1 MRSQP
6 LVPISLGLIIAL
18 ALLTVAP
25 AASLHPRLLF
35 DAAGLEAL
43 RAGSTKGQLAP
54 IRARLMGRAERLLTA
69 APLLVSTTK
78 RGEPDPPGQ
87 LKGLEAARRLQ
98 GRVLTFGMAFLLSGE
113 KRYRNAALAE
123 LDHALGTWPIWVDTA
138 HQPPFDLMTG
148 ENCLT
153 FGVAYDWL
161 YDALTPAERT
171 RLREGVERR
180 ALRGYLDA
188 TTREKPPFWFTAE
201 MNWNTVTNG
210 GATVLAL
217 ALGSDS
223 ELSERVVTLSAPA
236 MAHYWNH
243 LGEDGGW
250 AEGTGYWTYGHR
262 YAFMAA
268 DALRRAG
275 RPEGAD
281 YLGRPG
287 ARTTGDFPIVFNPGR
302 TLSAS
307 FGDSPGRAYDPLFYF
322 LAREYENPD
331 FSWFQDRAAPRGMT
345 REGWPEEA
353 LALVWKAQGGV
364 DAAKG
369 ASRPLQIPP
378 VKAFPSIGWA
388 MLAPSQPDPPFFLA
402 FKNGSLAA
410 AHTHLDLNH
419 VSIAVGDTMLVP
431 DLGSRPY
438 PADYFDRVKRNAY
451 YEISTAGHNT
461 VLIGGKGQTP
471 ERPGTLRGP
480 IEGNRFTAFVGVAD
494 GAYDVNTP
502 RARRHVVF
510 VDKRYYVLLDEIEP
524 AQPSSIELRFHTY
537 GAVAPRAQGGWTVS
551 QELVSV
557 DLVPAVVGGG
567 REAGLVGSVEA
578 ATGWT
583 TPVKVLRLKSAVDA
597 TRFLIATAV
606 LPSAGLADRTVAV
619 SQAQDGDD
627 LVVDVGNDRL
637 VWRRGPDGYEFRA
650 VTTRERRK

>member
-6 LVPISLGLIIAL
+6 LVPASLGLIIAL

-123 LDHALGTWPIWVDTA
+123 LDHALGNWPIWVDTA
-138 HQPPFDLMTG
+138 HQPPFD
-148 ENCLT
+148 
-153 FGVAYDWL
+153 
-161 YDALTPAERT
+161 
-171 RLREGVERR
+171 
-180 ALRGYLDA
+180 
-188 TTREKPPFWFTAE
+188 
-201 MNWNTVTNG
+201 
-210 GATVLAL
+210 
-217 ALGSDS
+217 
-223 ELSERVVTLSAPA
+223 
-236 MAHYWNH
+236 
-243 LGEDGGW
+243 
-250 AEGTGYWTYGHR
+250 
-262 YAFMAA
+262 
-268 DALRRAG
+268 
-275 RPEGAD
+275 
-281 YLGRPG
+281 
-287 ARTTGDFPIVFNPGR
+287 
-302 TLSAS
+302 
-307 FGDSPGRAYDPLFYF
+307 
-322 LAREYENPD
+322 
-331 FSWFQDRAAPRGMT
+331 
-345 REGWPEEA
+345 

-388 MLAPSQPDPPFFLA
+388 MLAPSQPAPPFFLA

-557 DLVPAVVGGG
+557 DLVPAVVCGG